1 MKKGMERKIPL
12 GMLLMASVM
21 TLFLIITSSGQ
32 VPCGEGDLSCD
43 QGWDLQMDDVG
54 ASMLASS
61 LNSNL
66 AYDINS
72 IGTVDIAFDFKDLPS
87 SAAAKNIV
95 TGNDTAANIRL
106 TPRDIDKLLLIY
118 EVISPPKHGTL
129 TGQAPNLIY
138 TPEQGYT
145 GDDSVVLSVSD
156 GMGEMGTISIDIG
169 VIELYHPPSVRIRS
183 PLNGEIFTIYA
194 EETEAWVPVSASAT
208 GSMSSG
214 EMYLFEGP
222 NEIDHLGCSGSEAFC
237 SVTFN
242 EKFSPGLHTLIA
254 QATDDQGYTCSSPPV
269 TIIVNPPEPIVE
281 ITSPNEGQIFTDPKS
296 ITIEA
301 YINDS
306 KPLVAVEVFAN
317 SKKIGDILNGPPY
330 SFVWDNVSPGVYN
343 LAIKAKDQNNTAI
356 SKSVLIVILSPDAL
370 AKCDLD
376 ITMSTSSEPA
386 PADGLM
392 NYFLTVTNRGPD
404 GATDV
409 TVQDYLPPEMTYVSS
424 EATQGSYAS
433 GVWSVGDM
441 AKYSSARLVITVH
454 TATEVPPRQIANTAY
469 VFGAERDPYNYNN
482 HATVYTTLAKRSD
495 LASLVPD
502 AAAAGSQAQLDG
514 SKEDETGLFQPSTP
528 ESKVSVYPG

>member
-12 GMLLMASVM
+12 GMLMMASIV

-32 VPCGEGDLSCD
+32 VPCGEGDQTCD
-43 QGWDLQMDDVG
+43 QGWDLQMEDVG

-61 LNSNL
+61 LSSNL

-72 IGTVDIAFDFKDLPS
+72 IGTVDIAFDFKELPS
-87 SAAAKNIV
+87 SPAVQNIV

-106 TPRDIDKLLLIY
+106 VPMNIDNLLLSY
-118 EVISPPKHGTL
+118 EVISPPEHGTL
-129 TGQAPNLIY
+129 TGRAPNLIY

-156 GMGEMGTISIDIG
+156 GMGEIGTISIDIG

-183 PLNGEIFTIYA
+183 PLNGEVFTIYTG
-194 EETEAWVPVSASAT
+194 ESEALVHVRASAT
-208 GSMSSG
+208 GSMSAG
-214 EMYLFEGP
+214 KMYLLEGSE
-222 NEIDHLGCSGSEAFC
+222 EIASSDCFGSEAFC

-242 EKFSPGLHTLIA
+242 KNFSPGLHTLIA
-254 QATDDQGYTCSSPPV
+254 QATDDEDYTCSSPPV
-269 TIIVNPPEPIVE
+269 TIIVNPSEPTVE
-281 ITSPNEGQIFTDPKS
+281 ITSPNDGQIFTNPKS

-306 KPLVAVEVFAN
+306 NPIELVEFFAN
-317 SKKIGDILNGPPY
+317 SRKIGEILDGPPY
-330 SFVWDNVSPGVYN
+330 SFVWENVSPGVYN
-343 LAIKAKDQNNTAI
+343 LAVKARDQDNTAI
-356 SKSVLIVILSPDAL
+356 SKSILIVVLSPDAL

-409 TVQDYLPPEMTYVSS
+409 QVQDYLPPEMTYESS
-424 EATQGSYAS
+424 EATQGTYAA
-433 GVWSVGDM
+433 GVWSVGDL
-441 AKYSSARLVITVH
+441 AKYSSARLTITVH
-454 TATEVPPRQIANTAY
+454 TATEVPPKQIANTAY
-469 VFGAERDPYNYNN
+469 VFGAEKDPYNYNN

-495 LASLVPD
+495 LASLIPD
-502 AAAAGSQAQLDG
+502 AAAGSPAQLDG
-514 SKEDETGLFQPSTP
+514 SKEDETGLSQPSSP
-528 ESKVSVYPG
+528 ESKACVYPG